1 MKKIVVIAAAI
12 ILSMVA
18 TEVAFG
24 QSQAYSGDK
33 SLKEIR
39 RTVRVIHRQI
49 KNYEKSIRIMI
60 MKKSGDLSQ
69 GDSLLIS
76 NYQNKIDELEIN
88 LNSLII
94 AGANKD
100 TRQSLN
106 LTSKD
111 PKKVAEAY
119 LLVKYADNIGKS
131 QNTVNAD
138 GTNQSSR
145 LKGIIVNNWYY
156 EVTAQV
162 TGPGNFFREFN
173 IKPNRKSPVFVL
185 PVIGEY
191 TTVFITSNE
200 SKMIAKPVGPNI
212 VYYDDA
218 IAYDYKVTLPR
229 H

>member
-1 MKKIVVIAAAI
+1 MKKIVVIAVAI

-18 TEVAFG
+18 TEAFA

-39 RTVRVIHRQI
+39 RTMRIIRRQI
-49 KNYEKSIRIMI
+49 NVYEKSKTVIA
-60 MKKSGDLSQ
+60 KKRVLSHA
-69 GDSLLIS
+69 DSLLIS

-94 AGANKD
+94 TGTDKG
-100 TRQSLN
+100 TRQSVN
-106 LTSKD
+106 LTGKD
-111 PKKVAEAY
+111 PKKIAEAY
-119 LLVKYADNIGKS
+119 LLVKYADNIGKNKNVIGDSTS
-131 QNTVNAD
+131 QN
-138 GTNQSSR
+138 

-156 EVTAQV
+156 EVTARV

-173 IKPNRKSPVFVL
+173 IKPNRKSPVFTL

-191 TTVFITSNE
+191 TTVFITSND
-200 SKMIAKPVGPNI
+200 SKMITKSVGPNI

-218 IAYDYKVTLPR
+218 EAYDYKVTLPR

>member
-1 MKKIVVIAAAI
+1 MKKIVVIAAAAM

-18 TEVAFG
+18 TEAFG

-39 RTVRVIHRQI
+39 RTIRVIHRQI
-49 KNYEKSIRIMI
+49 KNYEKSIRIVI
-60 MKKSGDLSQ
+60 MKKSGDLSRN
-69 GDSLLIS
+69 DSLLIS
-76 NYQNKIDELEIN
+76 NYQNKIDELEIT

-94 AGANKD
+94 ASVNKD
-100 TRQSLN
+100 TRQSMN

-131 QNTVNAD
+131 QNTVSADNA
-138 GTNQSSR
+138 NQSSR

-191 TTVFITSNE
+191 TTVFITSNK